1 MVVSMSSKNY
11 ETLGNLKV
19 GSFVIIDGEP
29 CRIVEISKAKT
40 GKHGSAKAT
49 VTAVGLFSK
58 SKKVLVAPVD
68 SQVEVPIIEKR
79 IGRVIA
85 DLGNKLQVMDVETFE
100 VFEVSKDAIEETI
113 RDKLTVDQEIEYWQV
128 MNTRLIIRPR

>member
-1 MVVSMSSKNY
+1 MSKTY

-19 GSFVIIDGEP
+19 GSFIIIDGEP

-58 SKKVLVAPVD
+58 SKKVLVSPVD
-68 SQVEVPIIEKR
+68 TQVEVPIIEKKVGR
-79 IGRVIA
+79 IIA
-85 DLGNKLQVMDVETFE
+85 DLGDKFQVMDVESFE
-100 VFEVSKDAIEETI
+100 IFDVPKENIDESF
-113 RDKLTVDQEIEYWQV
+113 RDKLSVDQEVEYWQV
-128 MNTRLIIRPR
+128 MNARIIVRPR

>member
-1 MVVSMSSKNY
+1 VVRVSKTY
-11 ETLGNLKV
+11 EVVGNLKI
-19 GSFVIIDGEP
+19 GSFVVIDGEP
-29 CRIVEISKAKT
+29 CRVVEISKAKT

-68 SQVEVPIIEKR
+68 TQVEVPIIEKR

-85 DLGNKLQVMDVETFE
+85 DLGGRLQVMDVETFE
-100 VFEVSKDAIEETI
+100 VFEVSKDTIDETI
-113 RDKLTVDQEIEYWQV
+113 RDKLTIDREVEYWLV
-128 MNTRLIIRPR
+128 MNARVIVRPR